1 MLKKNEII
9 IYTTPDGKETFEVNL
24 KKDTVWLSQKQM
36 AELFEKNT
44 DTIGLHIKNIFSTK
58 ELNENST
65 TEKYSVVQIEG
76 NRKVERKIKFYN
88 LDLIISVGYRVNS
101 KRGTQFRIWATN
113 ILKQHLVNGYTIN
126 EKRIREDRNK
136 LKELQ
141 KTLKITERLL
151 QNKALS
157 SKEATGLLKVILDYQ
172 KALHL
177 LDEYDYQTLEIKKVT
192 TKEKFT
198 INLQKV
204 RQELDQLKNQ
214 YSTGLFGLEKDQSFS
229 GSIGAIYQSFDGKD
243 LYPSIEEKAAHLL
256 YFIVKNHSFIDGNKR
271 IAASLFLW
279 FLNENAILYNDNGSK
294 RLADNALVAL
304 TLLIAESKAEE
315 KETIIKVIVN
325 LINKNN

>member
-24 KKDTVWLSQKQM
+24 KKDTIWLDAHQLAGLFKRDRSVIVKHINNIYKTNELDKKSTCAKNAQVARDGKIRQM
-36 AELFEKNT
+36 LM
-44 DTIGLHIKNIFSTK
+44 
-58 ELNENST
+58 
-65 TEKYSVVQIEG
+65 
-76 NRKVERKIKFYN
+76 YN

-126 EKRIREDRNK
+126 EKRIREDRDK

-151 QNKALS
+151 QNKALD

-177 LDEYDYQTLEIKKVT
+177 LDEYDYQKLEIKKVT
-192 TKEKFT
+192 TKEKFK

-204 RQELDQLKNQ
+204 RQELDQMKNQ
-214 YSTGLFGLEKDQSFS
+214 YHTGLFGLEKDQSFS

-256 YFIVKNHSFIDGNKR
+256 YFVVKNHSFIDGNKR

-315 KETIIKVIVN
+315 KETIVKVIVN

>member
-1 MLKKNEII
+1 MPKKNEII
-9 IYTTPDGKETFEVNL
+9 IYTTPDGKQAFEVNL
-24 KKDTVWLSQKQM
+24 KEDSVWLSQKQM

-44 DTIGLHIKNIFSTK
+44 DTIGLHIKNIFTTK
-58 ELNENST
+58 ELNEKST

-113 ILKQHLVNGYTIN
+113 VLKQHLVNGYTVN
-126 EKRIREDRNK
+126 EKRMREDRAK
-136 LKELQ
+136 LKEFQ
-141 KTLKITERLL
+141 KTSRIMERFL

-157 SKEATGLLKVILDYQ
+157 SNETTGLLKVILDYQ

-192 TKEKFT
+192 TKEKFR

-204 RQELDQLKNQ
+204 RQELDQLKK
-214 YSTGLFGLEKDQSFS
+214 YYPTGLFGLEKDQSFS

-256 YFIVKNHSFIDGNKR
+256 YFVVKNHSFIDGNKR